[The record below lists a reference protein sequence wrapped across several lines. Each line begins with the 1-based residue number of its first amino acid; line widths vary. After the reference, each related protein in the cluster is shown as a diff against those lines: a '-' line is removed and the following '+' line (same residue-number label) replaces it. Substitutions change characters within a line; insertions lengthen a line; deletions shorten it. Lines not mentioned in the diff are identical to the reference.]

1 MDKKKK
7 LPQLS
12 DALFDQLNHLIEVES
27 SRGLFYLI
35 VIFFFVSLVWGAFAM
50 LDEVTVGSGK
60 VVPSS
65 QVQVIQNL
73 EGGILTEL
81 IVHEGEVVKKDQVL
95 VRLSDTKSTVNYKE
109 GRKRYLSLLAANAR
123 LHAQSNG
130 RDTVSFPPEV
140 LEEASDSVKIETQ
153 LFQSQMKSFD
163 ESVGYLNKSFRLA
176 NDELV
181 RTKPLLAKGA
191 ASEVEI
197 IRLERQVNDLKG
209 QIEDKK
215 NKFKADAQADH
226 NKNQLEIQGLEQSN
240 IYSADQLTRT
250 TIKSPVNGVVKKL
263 HVVTLG
269 GVIQPGMPIMEI
281 VPIEDNLLVEARVKP
296 NDIAFLK
303 IGQEATVKVSAYD
316 FSTYGGIKGILEQI
330 SADTMIDEKSGESY
344 FLIKVRTDKNYI
356 VRDEKHLPIIPG
368 MTAEVDV
375 LTGRKSVLSYLMK
388 PLLKTKQNAL
398 RER

>member
-1 MDKKKK
+1 MKKK

-12 DALFDQLNHLIEVES
+12 DAFFDRLNKLIEIES

-35 VIFFFVSLVWGAFAM
+35 VIFFIVALLWGALAM
-50 LDEVTVGSGK
+50 LDEVTVGLGK
-60 VVPSS
+60 IVPSS
-65 QVQVIQNL
+65 QIQIIQNL

-81 IVHEGEVVKKDQVL
+81 SVHEGEVVKKDQVL
-95 VRLSDTKSTVNYKE
+95 VRLSDTKSTANYKE
-109 GRKRYLSLLAANAR
+109 GRKRYLAFLASNAR
-123 LHAQSNG
+123 LFAQSNG
-130 RDTVSFPPEV
+130 HDKVAFPPEV
-140 LEEASDSVKIETQ
+140 LDEASDSVKIETK

-163 ESVGYLNKSFRLA
+163 ESISYLSKSYRLG
-176 NDELV
+176 NEELQK
-181 RTKPLLAKGA
+181 TKPLLAKGA

-215 NKFKADAQADH
+215 NKFKADAQSEH

-250 TIKSPVNGVVKKL
+250 TIKSPVNGAVKKL

-269 GVIQPGMPIMEI
+269 GVIQPGMTIMEI
-281 VPIEDNLLVEARVKP
+281 VPIEDNLLIEARVKP

>member
-1 MDKKKK
+1 MKKK

-12 DALFDQLNHLIEVES
+12 DAFFDRLNALIEIES

-35 VIFFFVSLVWGAFAM
+35 VIFFIVALLWAALAM
-50 LDEVTVGSGK
+50 LDEVTVGLGK
-60 VVPSS
+60 IVPSS
-65 QVQVIQNL
+65 QIQIIQNL

-81 IVHEGEVVKKDQVL
+81 SVHEGEVVKKDQVL
-95 VRLSDTKSTVNYKE
+95 VRLSDTKSTANYKE
-109 GRKRYLSLLAANAR
+109 GRKRYLAFLASNAR
-123 LHAQSNG
+123 LFAQSNG
-130 RDTVSFPPEV
+130 HDKVAFPPEV
-140 LEEASDSVKIETQ
+140 LDEASDSVKIETK

-163 ESVGYLNKSFRLA
+163 ESISYLSKSYRLG
-176 NDELV
+176 NEELQK
-181 RTKPLLAKGA
+181 TKPLLAKGA

-215 NKFKADAQADH
+215 NKFKADAQSEH

-250 TIKSPVNGVVKKL
+250 TIKSPVNGAVKKL

-269 GVIQPGMPIMEI
+269 GVIQPGMTIMEI
-281 VPIEDNLLVEARVKP
+281 VPIEDNLLIEARVKP

-316 FSTYGGIKGILEQI
+316 FSTYGGIKGMLEQI

>member
-12 DALFDQLNHLIEVES
+12 DAFFDQLNHLIEVES

-35 VIFFFVSLVWGAFAM
+35 VIFFFVSLVWGTFAM

-81 IVHEGEVVKKDQVL
+81 VVHEGEVVKKDQVL

-123 LHAQSNG
+123 LHAESNG

-163 ESVGYLNKSFRLA
+163 ESIGYLSKSYRLA
-176 NDELV
+176 NDELL

-197 IRLERQVNDLKG
+197 IRLERQVNELKG
-209 QIEDKK
+209 QTEDKK
-215 NKFKADAQADH
+215 NKFKADAQAEH

-250 TIKSPVNGVVKKL
+250 IIKSPVNGVVKKL

-269 GVIQPGMPIMEI
+269 GVIQPGMSIMEI

>member
-1 MDKKKK
+1 MKKK

-12 DALFDQLNHLIEVES
+12 DVFFERLNSFIEIES
-27 SRGLFYLI
+27 SRALFYLI
-35 VIFFFVSLVWGAFAM
+35 VIFFLVALVWGAFAM
-50 LDEVTVGSGK
+50 LDEVTVGLGK
-60 VVPSS
+60 IVPSS
-65 QVQVIQNL
+65 QIQIIQNL

-81 IVHEGEVVKKDQVL
+81 SVHEGEVVKKDQVL
-95 VRLSDTKSTVNYKE
+95 VRLSDTKSTANYKE
-109 GRKRYLSLLAANAR
+109 GRKRYLAFLAANAR
-123 LHAQSNG
+123 LFAQSNG
-130 RDTVSFPPEV
+130 HDKVAFPPEV
-140 LEEASDSVKIETQ
+140 LDEASDSVKIETQ

-163 ESVGYLNKSFRLA
+163 ESISFLSKSYRLA
-176 NDELV
+176 NEELQK
-181 RTKPLLAKGA
+181 TKPLLAKGA

-215 NKFKADAQADH
+215 NKFKADAQAEH

-250 TIKSPVNGVVKKL
+250 IIKSPVNGAVKKL
-263 HVVTLG
+263 HIATLG
-269 GVIQPGMPIMEI
+269 GVIQPGMNIMEI
-281 VPIEDNLLVEARVKP
+281 VPIEDNLLVEAKVKP

-330 SADTMIDEKSGESY
+330 SADTIIDEKTGDSY

>member
-1 MDKKKK
+1 MKKK

-12 DALFDQLNHLIEVES
+12 DAFFDRLNTLIEIES

-35 VIFFFVSLVWGAFAM
+35 VIFFIVALLWGALAM
-50 LDEVTVGSGK
+50 LDEVTVGLGK
-60 VVPSS
+60 IVPSS
-65 QVQVIQNL
+65 QIQIIQNL

-81 IVHEGEVVKKDQVL
+81 SVHEGEVVKKDQVL
-95 VRLSDTKSTVNYKE
+95 VRLSDTKSTANYKE
-109 GRKRYLSLLAANAR
+109 GRKRYLAFLASNAR
-123 LHAQSNG
+123 LFAQSNG
-130 RDTVSFPPEV
+130 HDKVAFPPEV
-140 LEEASDSVKIETQ
+140 LDEASDSVKIETK

-163 ESVGYLNKSFRLA
+163 ESISYLSKSYRLG
-176 NDELV
+176 NEELQK
-181 RTKPLLAKGA
+181 TKPLLAKGA

-215 NKFKADAQADH
+215 NKFKADAQSEH

-250 TIKSPVNGVVKKL
+250 TIKSPVNGAVKKL

-269 GVIQPGMPIMEI
+269 GVIQPGMTIMEI
-281 VPIEDNLLVEARVKP
+281 VPIEDNLLIEARVKP

-375 LTGRKSVLSYLMK
+375 LTGRKSVLGYLMK

>member
-1 MDKKKK
+1 MKKK

-12 DALFDQLNHLIEVES
+12 DAFFDRLNTLIEIES

-35 VIFFFVSLVWGAFAM
+35 VIFFIVALLWGALAM
-50 LDEVTVGSGK
+50 LDEVTVGLGK
-60 VVPSS
+60 IVPSS
-65 QVQVIQNL
+65 QIQIIQNL

-81 IVHEGEVVKKDQVL
+81 SVHEGEVVKKDQVL
-95 VRLSDTKSTVNYKE
+95 VRLSDTKSTANYKE
-109 GRKRYLSLLAANAR
+109 GRKRYLAFLASNAR
-123 LHAQSNG
+123 LFAQSNG
-130 RDTVSFPPEV
+130 HDKVAFPPEV
-140 LEEASDSVKIETQ
+140 LDEASDSVKIETK

-163 ESVGYLNKSFRLA
+163 ESISYLSKSYRLG
-176 NDELV
+176 NEELQK
-181 RTKPLLAKGA
+181 TKPLLAKGA

-215 NKFKADAQADH
+215 NKFKADAQSEH

-250 TIKSPVNGVVKKL
+250 TIKSPVNGAIKKL

-269 GVIQPGMPIMEI
+269 GVIQPGMTIMEI
-281 VPIEDNLLVEARVKP
+281 VPIEDNLLIEARVKP

>member
-1 MDKKKK
+1 MKKK

-12 DALFDQLNHLIEVES
+12 DAFFDRLNKLIEIES

-35 VIFFFVSLVWGAFAM
+35 VIFFFVALLWGALAM
-50 LDEVTVGSGK
+50 LDEVTVGLGK
-60 VVPSS
+60 IVPSS
-65 QVQVIQNL
+65 QIQIIQNL

-81 IVHEGEVVKKDQVL
+81 SVHEGEVVKKDQVL
-95 VRLSDTKSTVNYKE
+95 VRLSDTKSTANYKE
-109 GRKRYLSLLAANAR
+109 GRKRYLAFLASNAR
-123 LHAQSNG
+123 LFAQSNG
-130 RDTVSFPPEV
+130 HDKVAFPPEV
-140 LEEASDSVKIETQ
+140 LDEASDSVKIETK

-163 ESVGYLNKSFRLA
+163 ESISYLSKSYRLG
-176 NDELV
+176 NEELQK
-181 RTKPLLAKGA
+181 TKPLLAKGA

-215 NKFKADAQADH
+215 NKFKADAQSEH

-250 TIKSPVNGVVKKL
+250 IIKSPVNGAVKKL

-269 GVIQPGMPIMEI
+269 GVIQPGMTIMEI
-281 VPIEDNLLVEARVKP
+281 VPIEDNLLIEARVKP

>member
-1 MDKKKK
+1 MDMKKK

-12 DALFDQLNHLIEVES
+12 DAFFDRLNTLIEIES

-35 VIFFFVSLVWGAFAM
+35 VIFFIVALLWGALAM
-50 LDEVTVGSGK
+50 LDEVTVGLGK
-60 VVPSS
+60 IVPSS
-65 QVQVIQNL
+65 QIQIIQNL

-81 IVHEGEVVKKDQVL
+81 SVHEGEVVKKDQVL
-95 VRLSDTKSTVNYKE
+95 VRLSDTKSTANYKE
-109 GRKRYLSLLAANAR
+109 GRKRYLAFLASNAR
-123 LHAQSNG
+123 LFAQSNG
-130 RDTVSFPPEV
+130 LDKVAFPPEV
-140 LEEASDSVKIETQ
+140 LDEASDSVKIETK

-163 ESVGYLNKSFRLA
+163 ESISYLSKSYRLG
-176 NDELV
+176 NEELQK
-181 RTKPLLAKGA
+181 TKPLLAKGA

-215 NKFKADAQADH
+215 NKFKADAQSEH

-250 TIKSPVNGVVKKL
+250 TIKSPVNGAVKKL

-269 GVIQPGMPIMEI
+269 GVIQPGMTIMEI
-281 VPIEDNLLVEARVKP
+281 VPIEDNLLIEARVKP

>member
-1 MDKKKK
+1 MKKK

-12 DALFDQLNHLIEVES
+12 DAFFDRLNTLIEIES

-35 VIFFFVSLVWGAFAM
+35 VIFFIVALLWGALAM
-50 LDEVTVGSGK
+50 LDEVTVGFGK
-60 VVPSS
+60 IVPSS
-65 QVQVIQNL
+65 QIQIIQNL

-81 IVHEGEVVKKDQVL
+81 SVHEGEVVKKDQVL
-95 VRLSDTKSTVNYKE
+95 VRLSDTKSTANYKE
-109 GRKRYLSLLAANAR
+109 GRKRYLAFLASNAR
-123 LHAQSNG
+123 LFAQSNG
-130 RDTVSFPPEV
+130 HDKVAFPPEV
-140 LEEASDSVKIETQ
+140 LDEASDSVKIETK

-163 ESVGYLNKSFRLA
+163 ESISYLSKSYRLG
-176 NDELV
+176 NEELQK
-181 RTKPLLAKGA
+181 TKPLLAKGA

-215 NKFKADAQADH
+215 NKFKADAQSEH

-250 TIKSPVNGVVKKL
+250 TIKSPVNGAVKKL

-269 GVIQPGMPIMEI
+269 GVIQPGMTIMEI
-281 VPIEDNLLVEARVKP
+281 VPIEDNLLIEARVKP

-375 LTGRKSVLSYLMK
+375 LTGRKSVLGYLMK

>member
-1 MDKKKK
+1 MKKK

-12 DALFDQLNHLIEVES
+12 DAFFDRLNTLIEIES

-35 VIFFFVSLVWGAFAM
+35 VIFFIVALLWGALAM
-50 LDEVTVGSGK
+50 LDEVTVGLGK
-60 VVPSS
+60 IVPSS
-65 QVQVIQNL
+65 QIQIIQNL

-81 IVHEGEVVKKDQVL
+81 SVHEGEVVKKDQVL
-95 VRLSDTKSTVNYKE
+95 VRLSDTKSTANYKE
-109 GRKRYLSLLAANAR
+109 GRKRYLAFLASNAR
-123 LHAQSNG
+123 LFAQSNG
-130 RDTVSFPPEV
+130 HDKVAFPPEV
-140 LEEASDSVKIETQ
+140 LDEASDSVKIETK

-163 ESVGYLNKSFRLA
+163 ESISYLSKSYRLG
-176 NDELV
+176 NEELQK
-181 RTKPLLAKGA
+181 TKPLLAKGA

-215 NKFKADAQADH
+215 NKFKADAQSEH

-250 TIKSPVNGVVKKL
+250 TIKSPVNGAVKKL

-269 GVIQPGMPIMEI
+269 GVIQPGMTIMEI
-281 VPIEDNLLVEARVKP
+281 VPIEDNLLIEARVKP

-330 SADTMIDEKSGESY
+330 SADTMIDEKYGESY

>member
-12 DALFDQLNHLIEVES
+12 DAFFDQLNKLIEIES

-35 VIFFFVSLVWGAFAM
+35 VIFFFVSLVWGTFAM

-81 IVHEGEVVKKDQVL
+81 VVHEGEVVKKDQVL

-163 ESVGYLNKSFRLA
+163 ESISYLSKSYRLG
-176 NDELV
+176 NEELQK
-181 RTKPLLAKGA
+181 TKPLLAKGA

-215 NKFKADAQADH
+215 NKFKADAQSEH

-250 TIKSPVNGVVKKL
+250 IIKSPVNGAVKKL

-269 GVIQPGMPIMEI
+269 GVIQPGMTIMEI
-281 VPIEDNLLVEARVKP
+281 VPIEDNLLIEARVKP

>member
-1 MDKKKK
+1 MKKK

-12 DALFDQLNHLIEVES
+12 DAFFDRLNALIEIES

-35 VIFFFVSLVWGAFAM
+35 VIFFIVALLWAALAM
-50 LDEVTVGSGK
+50 LDEVTVGLGK
-60 VVPSS
+60 IVPSS
-65 QVQVIQNL
+65 QIQIIQNL

-81 IVHEGEVVKKDQVL
+81 SVHEGEVVKKDQVL
-95 VRLSDTKSTVNYKE
+95 VRLSDTKSTANYKE
-109 GRKRYLSLLAANAR
+109 GRKRYLAFLASNAR
-123 LHAQSNG
+123 LFAQSNG
-130 RDTVSFPPEV
+130 HDKVAFPPEV
-140 LEEASDSVKIETQ
+140 LDEASDSVKIETK

-163 ESVGYLNKSFRLA
+163 ESISYLSKSYRLG
-176 NDELV
+176 NEELQK
-181 RTKPLLAKGA
+181 TKPLLAKGA

-215 NKFKADAQADH
+215 NKFKADAQSEH

-250 TIKSPVNGVVKKL
+250 IIKSPVNGAVKKL

-269 GVIQPGMPIMEI
+269 GVIQPGMTIMEI
-281 VPIEDNLLVEARVKP
+281 VPIEDNLLIEARVKP

-375 LTGRKSVLSYLMK
+375 LTGRKSVLGYLMK

>member
-35 VIFFFVSLVWGAFAM
+35 VIFFFVSLVWGTFAM

-81 IVHEGEVVKKDQVL
+81 VVHEGEVVKKDQVL

-123 LHAQSNG
+123 LHAESNG
-130 RDTVSFPPEV
+130 HDTVTFPPEV
-140 LEEASDSVKIETQ
+140 LDEASDSVKIETQ

-163 ESVGYLNKSFRLA
+163 ESIGYLGKSYRLA
-176 NDELV
+176 NDELA

-215 NKFKADAQADH
+215 NKFKADAQAEH

-269 GVIQPGMPIMEI
+269 GVVQPGMSIMEI

-330 SADTMIDEKSGESY
+330 SADTMIDEKNGESY

>member
-1 MDKKKK
+1 MKKK

-12 DALFDQLNHLIEVES
+12 DAFFDRLNALIEIES

-35 VIFFFVSLVWGAFAM
+35 VIFFIVALLWGALAM
-50 LDEVTVGSGK
+50 LDEVTVGLGK
-60 VVPSS
+60 IVPSS
-65 QVQVIQNL
+65 QIQIIQNL

-81 IVHEGEVVKKDQVL
+81 SVHEGEVVKKDQVL
-95 VRLSDTKSTVNYKE
+95 VRLSDTKSTANYKE
-109 GRKRYLSLLAANAR
+109 GRKRYLAFLASNAR
-123 LHAQSNG
+123 LFAQSNG
-130 RDTVSFPPEV
+130 HDKVAFPPEV
-140 LEEASDSVKIETQ
+140 LDEASDSVKIETK

-163 ESVGYLNKSFRLA
+163 ESISYLSKSYRLG
-176 NDELV
+176 NEELQK
-181 RTKPLLAKGA
+181 TKPLLAKGA

-215 NKFKADAQADH
+215 NKFKADAQSEH

-250 TIKSPVNGVVKKL
+250 TIKSPVNGAVKKL

-269 GVIQPGMPIMEI
+269 GVIQPGMTIMEI
-281 VPIEDNLLVEARVKP
+281 VPIEDNLLIEARVKP

>member
-7 LPQLS
+7 FPEIS
-12 DALFDQLNHLIEVES
+12 DAFFDQLNKLIEIES

-35 VIFFFVSLVWGAFAM
+35 VIFFFVSLVWGTFAM
-50 LDEVTVGSGK
+50 LDEVTVGLGK

-123 LHAQSNG
+123 LYAESG
-130 RDTVSFPPEV
+130 GFDKVTFPPEV
-140 LEEASDSVKIETQ
+140 LDEASDSVKIETQ

-163 ESVGYLNKSFRLA
+163 ESIGYLSKSYRLG
-176 NDELV
+176 NEELQK
-181 RTKPLLAKGA
+181 TKPLLAKGA

-250 TIKSPVNGVVKKL
+250 IIKSPVNGVVKKL

-269 GVIQPGMPIMEI
+269 GVIQPGMSIMEI

-330 SADTMIDEKSGESY
+330 SADTMIDEKNGESY

>member
-1 MDKKKK
+1 MKKK

-12 DALFDQLNHLIEVES
+12 DAFFDRLNTLIEIES

-35 VIFFFVSLVWGAFAM
+35 VIFFIVALLWGALAM
-50 LDEVTVGSGK
+50 LDEVTVGLGK
-60 VVPSS
+60 IVPSS
-65 QVQVIQNL
+65 QIQIIQNL

-81 IVHEGEVVKKDQVL
+81 SVHEGEVVKKDQVL
-95 VRLSDTKSTVNYKE
+95 VRLSDTKSTANYKE
-109 GRKRYLSLLAANAR
+109 GRKRYLAFLASNAR
-123 LHAQSNG
+123 LFAQSNG
-130 RDTVSFPPEV
+130 LDKVAFPPEV
-140 LEEASDSVKIETQ
+140 LDEASDSVKIETK

-163 ESVGYLNKSFRLA
+163 ESISYLSKSYRLG
-176 NDELV
+176 NEELQK
-181 RTKPLLAKGA
+181 TKPLLAKGA

-215 NKFKADAQADH
+215 NKFKADAQSEH

-250 TIKSPVNGVVKKL
+250 TIKSPVNGAVKKL

-269 GVIQPGMPIMEI
+269 GVIQPGMTIMEI
-281 VPIEDNLLVEARVKP
+281 VPIEDNLLIEARVKP

>member
-1 MDKKKK
+1 MDMKKK

-12 DALFDQLNHLIEVES
+12 DAFFDRLNALIEIES

-35 VIFFFVSLVWGAFAM
+35 VIFFIVALLWGALAM
-50 LDEVTVGSGK
+50 LDEVTVGLGK
-60 VVPSS
+60 IVPSS
-65 QVQVIQNL
+65 QIQIIQNL

-81 IVHEGEVVKKDQVL
+81 SVHEGEVVKKDQVL
-95 VRLSDTKSTVNYKE
+95 VRLSDTKSTANYKE
-109 GRKRYLSLLAANAR
+109 GRKRYLAFLASNAR
-123 LHAQSNG
+123 LFAQSNG
-130 RDTVSFPPEV
+130 HDKVAFPPEV
-140 LEEASDSVKIETQ
+140 LDEASDSVKIETK

-163 ESVGYLNKSFRLA
+163 ESISYLSKSYRLG
-176 NDELV
+176 NEELQK
-181 RTKPLLAKGA
+181 TKPLLAKGA

-215 NKFKADAQADH
+215 NKFKADAQSEH

-250 TIKSPVNGVVKKL
+250 TIKSPVNGAVKKL

-269 GVIQPGMPIMEI
+269 GVIQPGMTIMEI
-281 VPIEDNLLVEARVKP
+281 VPIEDNLLIEARVKP

>member
-1 MDKKKK
+1 MKKK

-12 DALFDQLNHLIEVES
+12 DAFFDRLNTLIEIES

-35 VIFFFVSLVWGAFAM
+35 VIFFIVALLWGALAM
-50 LDEVTVGSGK
+50 LDEVTVGFGK
-60 VVPSS
+60 IVPSS
-65 QVQVIQNL
+65 QIQIIQNL

-81 IVHEGEVVKKDQVL
+81 SVHEGEVVKKDQVL
-95 VRLSDTKSTVNYKE
+95 VRLSDTKSTANYKE
-109 GRKRYLSLLAANAR
+109 GRKRYLAFLASNAR
-123 LHAQSNG
+123 LFAQSNG
-130 RDTVSFPPEV
+130 HDKVAFPPEV
-140 LEEASDSVKIETQ
+140 LDEASDSVKIETK

-163 ESVGYLNKSFRLA
+163 ESISYLSKSYRLG
-176 NDELV
+176 NEELQK
-181 RTKPLLAKGA
+181 TKPLLAKGA

-215 NKFKADAQADH
+215 NKFKADAQSEH

-250 TIKSPVNGVVKKL
+250 TIKSPVNGAVKKL

-269 GVIQPGMPIMEI
+269 GVIQPGMTIMEI
-281 VPIEDNLLVEARVKP
+281 VPIEDNLLIEARVKP

>member
-1 MDKKKK
+1 MKKK

-12 DALFDQLNHLIEVES
+12 DAFFDRLNTLIEIES

-35 VIFFFVSLVWGAFAM
+35 VIFFIVALLWGALAM
-50 LDEVTVGSGK
+50 LDEVTVGLGK
-60 VVPSS
+60 IVPSS
-65 QVQVIQNL
+65 QIQIIQNL

-81 IVHEGEVVKKDQVL
+81 SVHEGEVVKKDQVL
-95 VRLSDTKSTVNYKE
+95 VRLSDTKSTANYKE
-109 GRKRYLSLLAANAR
+109 GRKRYLAFLASNAR
-123 LHAQSNG
+123 LFAQSNG
-130 RDTVSFPPEV
+130 HDKVAFPPEV
-140 LEEASDSVKIETQ
+140 LDEASDSVKIETK

-163 ESVGYLNKSFRLA
+163 ESISYLSKSYRLG
-176 NDELV
+176 NEELQK
-181 RTKPLLAKGA
+181 TKPLLAKGA

-215 NKFKADAQADH
+215 NKFKADAQSEH

-250 TIKSPVNGVVKKL
+250 TIKSPVNGAVKKL

-269 GVIQPGMPIMEI
+269 GVIQPGMTIMEI
-281 VPIEDNLLVEARVKP
+281 VPIEDNLLIEARVKP

-356 VRDEKHLPIIPG
+356 VKDEKHLPIIPG

>member
-1 MDKKKK
+1 MKKK

-12 DALFDQLNHLIEVES
+12 DAFFDRLNTLIEIES

-35 VIFFFVSLVWGAFAM
+35 VIFFIVALLWGALAM
-50 LDEVTVGSGK
+50 LDEVTVGLGK
-60 VVPSS
+60 IVPSS
-65 QVQVIQNL
+65 QIQIIQNL

-81 IVHEGEVVKKDQVL
+81 SVHEGEVVKKDQVL
-95 VRLSDTKSTVNYKE
+95 VRLSDTKSTANYKE
-109 GRKRYLSLLAANAR
+109 GRKRYLAFLASNAR
-123 LHAQSNG
+123 LFAQSNG
-130 RDTVSFPPEV
+130 HDKVAFPPEV
-140 LEEASDSVKIETQ
+140 LDEASDSVKIETK

-163 ESVGYLNKSFRLA
+163 ESISYLSKSYRLG
-176 NDELV
+176 NEELQK
-181 RTKPLLAKGA
+181 TKPLLAKGA

-215 NKFKADAQADH
+215 NKFKADAQSEH

-250 TIKSPVNGVVKKL
+250 TIKSPVNGAVKKL

-269 GVIQPGMPIMEI
+269 GVIQPGMTIMEI
-281 VPIEDNLLVEARVKP
+281 VPIEDNLLIEARVKP

-375 LTGRKSVLSYLMK
+375 LTGRKSVLSYLSSRD
-388 PLLKTKQNAL
+388 LTG
-398 RER
+398 

>member
-1 MDKKKK
+1 MDMKKK

-12 DALFDQLNHLIEVES
+12 DAFFDRLNTLIEIES

-35 VIFFFVSLVWGAFAM
+35 VIFFIVALLWGALAM
-50 LDEVTVGSGK
+50 LDEVTVGLGK
-60 VVPSS
+60 IVPSS
-65 QVQVIQNL
+65 QIQIIQNL

-81 IVHEGEVVKKDQVL
+81 SVHEGEVVKKDQVL
-95 VRLSDTKSTVNYKE
+95 VRLSDTKSTANYKE
-109 GRKRYLSLLAANAR
+109 GRKRYLAFLASNAR
-123 LHAQSNG
+123 LFAQSNG
-130 RDTVSFPPEV
+130 HDKVAFPPEV
-140 LEEASDSVKIETQ
+140 LDEASDSVKIETK

-163 ESVGYLNKSFRLA
+163 ESISYLSKSYRLG
-176 NDELV
+176 NEELQK
-181 RTKPLLAKGA
+181 TKPLLAKGA

-215 NKFKADAQADH
+215 NKFKADAQSEH

-250 TIKSPVNGVVKKL
+250 TIKSPVNGAVKKL
-263 HVVTLG
+263 YVVTLG
-269 GVIQPGMPIMEI
+269 GVIQPGMTIMEI
-281 VPIEDNLLVEARVKP
+281 VPIEDNLLIEARVKP

>member
-1 MDKKKK
+1 
-7 LPQLS
+7 
-12 DALFDQLNHLIEVES
+12 
-27 SRGLFYLI
+27 
-35 VIFFFVSLVWGAFAM
+35 M
-50 LDEVTVGSGK
+50 LDEVTVGLGK
-60 VVPSS
+60 IVPSS
-65 QVQVIQNL
+65 QIQIIQNL

-81 IVHEGEVVKKDQVL
+81 SVHEGEVVKKDQVL
-95 VRLSDTKSTVNYKE
+95 VRLSDTKSTANYKE
-109 GRKRYLSLLAANAR
+109 GRKRYLAFLASNAR
-123 LHAQSNG
+123 LFAQSNG
-130 RDTVSFPPEV
+130 HDKVAFPPEV
-140 LEEASDSVKIETQ
+140 LDEASDSVKIETK

-163 ESVGYLNKSFRLA
+163 ESISYLSKSYRLG
-176 NDELV
+176 NEELQK
-181 RTKPLLAKGA
+181 TKPLLAKGA

-215 NKFKADAQADH
+215 NKFKADAQSEH

-250 TIKSPVNGVVKKL
+250 IIKSPVNGAVKKL

-269 GVIQPGMPIMEI
+269 GVIQPGMTIMEI
-281 VPIEDNLLVEARVKP
+281 VPIEDNLLIEARVKP

>member
-1 MDKKKK
+1 MKKK

-12 DALFDQLNHLIEVES
+12 DAFFDRLNALIEIES

-35 VIFFFVSLVWGAFAM
+35 VIFFIVALLWGALAM
-50 LDEVTVGSGK
+50 LDEVTVGLGK
-60 VVPSS
+60 IVPSS
-65 QVQVIQNL
+65 QIQIIQNL

-81 IVHEGEVVKKDQVL
+81 SVHEGEVVKKDQVL
-95 VRLSDTKSTVNYKE
+95 VRLSDTKSTANYKE
-109 GRKRYLSLLAANAR
+109 GRKRYLAFLASNAR
-123 LHAQSNG
+123 LFAQSNG
-130 RDTVSFPPEV
+130 HDKVAFPPEV
-140 LEEASDSVKIETQ
+140 LDEASDSVKIETK

-163 ESVGYLNKSFRLA
+163 ESISYLSKSYRLG
-176 NDELV
+176 NEELQK
-181 RTKPLLAKGA
+181 TKPLLAKGA

-215 NKFKADAQADH
+215 NKFKADAQSEH

-250 TIKSPVNGVVKKL
+250 IIKSPVNGAVKKL

-269 GVIQPGMPIMEI
+269 GVIQPGMTIMEI
-281 VPIEDNLLVEARVKP
+281 VPIEDNLLIEARVKP

-330 SADTMIDEKSGESY
+330 SADTMIDEKNGDSY

>member
-1 MDKKKK
+1 MKKK

-12 DALFDQLNHLIEVES
+12 DAFFDRLNTLIEIES

-35 VIFFFVSLVWGAFAM
+35 VIFFIVALLWGALAM
-50 LDEVTVGSGK
+50 LDEVTVGLGK
-60 VVPSS
+60 IVPSS
-65 QVQVIQNL
+65 QIQIIQNL

-81 IVHEGEVVKKDQVL
+81 SVHEGEVVKKDQVL
-95 VRLSDTKSTVNYKE
+95 VRLSDTKSTANYKE
-109 GRKRYLSLLAANAR
+109 GRKRYLAFLASNAR
-123 LHAQSNG
+123 LFAQSNG
-130 RDTVSFPPEV
+130 HDKVAFPPEV
-140 LEEASDSVKIETQ
+140 LDEASDSVKIETK

-163 ESVGYLNKSFRLA
+163 ESISYLSKSYRLG
-176 NDELV
+176 NEELQK
-181 RTKPLLAKGA
+181 TKPLLAKGA

-215 NKFKADAQADH
+215 NKFKADAQSEH

-250 TIKSPVNGVVKKL
+250 TIKSPVNGAVKKL

-269 GVIQPGMPIMEI
+269 GVIQPGMTIMEI
-281 VPIEDNLLVEARVKP
+281 VPIEDNLLIEARVKP

>member
-1 MDKKKK
+1 MKKK

-12 DALFDQLNHLIEVES
+12 DAFFDRLNKLIEIES

-35 VIFFFVSLVWGAFAM
+35 VIFFFVALLWGALAM
-50 LDEVTVGSGK
+50 LDEVTVGLGK
-60 VVPSS
+60 IVPSS
-65 QVQVIQNL
+65 QIQIIQNL

-81 IVHEGEVVKKDQVL
+81 SVHEGEVVKKDQVL
-95 VRLSDTKSTVNYKE
+95 VRLSDTKSTANYKE
-109 GRKRYLSLLAANAR
+109 GRKRYLAFLASNAR
-123 LHAQSNG
+123 LFAQSNG
-130 RDTVSFPPEV
+130 HDKVAFPPEV
-140 LEEASDSVKIETQ
+140 LDEASDSVKIETK

-163 ESVGYLNKSFRLA
+163 ESISYLSKSYRLG
-176 NDELV
+176 NEELQK
-181 RTKPLLAKGA
+181 TKPLLAKGA

-215 NKFKADAQADH
+215 NKFKADAQSEH

-250 TIKSPVNGVVKKL
+250 TIKSPVNGAVKKL

-269 GVIQPGMPIMEI
+269 GVIQPGMTIMEI
-281 VPIEDNLLVEARVKP
+281 VPIEDNLLIEARVKP

>member
-1 MDKKKK
+1 MKKK

-12 DALFDQLNHLIEVES
+12 DAFFDRLNALIEIES

-35 VIFFFVSLVWGAFAM
+35 VIFFIVALLWGALAM
-50 LDEVTVGSGK
+50 LDEVTVGLGK
-60 VVPSS
+60 IVPSS
-65 QVQVIQNL
+65 QIQIIQNL

-81 IVHEGEVVKKDQVL
+81 SVHEGEVVKKDQVL
-95 VRLSDTKSTVNYKE
+95 VRLSDTKSTANYKE
-109 GRKRYLSLLAANAR
+109 GRKRYLAFLASNAR
-123 LHAQSNG
+123 LFAQSNG
-130 RDTVSFPPEV
+130 HDKVAFPPEV
-140 LEEASDSVKIETQ
+140 LDEASDSVKIETK

-163 ESVGYLNKSFRLA
+163 ESISYLSKSYRLG
-176 NDELV
+176 NEELQK
-181 RTKPLLAKGA
+181 TKPLLAKGA

-215 NKFKADAQADH
+215 NKFKADAQSEH

-250 TIKSPVNGVVKKL
+250 IIKSPVNGAVKKL

-269 GVIQPGMPIMEI
+269 GVIQPGMTIMEI
-281 VPIEDNLLVEARVKP
+281 VPIEDNLLIEARVKP

>member
-1 MDKKKK
+1 MDMKKK

-12 DALFDQLNHLIEVES
+12 DAFFDRLNTLIEIES

-35 VIFFFVSLVWGAFAM
+35 VIFFIVALLWGALAM
-50 LDEVTVGSGK
+50 LDEVTVGLGK
-60 VVPSS
+60 IVPSS
-65 QVQVIQNL
+65 QIQIIQNL

-81 IVHEGEVVKKDQVL
+81 SVHEGEVVKKDQVL
-95 VRLSDTKSTVNYKE
+95 VRLSDTKSTANYKE
-109 GRKRYLSLLAANAR
+109 GRKRYLAFLASNAR
-123 LHAQSNG
+123 LFAQSNG
-130 RDTVSFPPEV
+130 HDKVAFPPEV
-140 LEEASDSVKIETQ
+140 LDEASDSVKIETK

-163 ESVGYLNKSFRLA
+163 ESISYLSKSYRLG
-176 NDELV
+176 NEELQK
-181 RTKPLLAKGA
+181 TKPLLAKGA

-215 NKFKADAQADH
+215 NKFKADAQSEH

-250 TIKSPVNGVVKKL
+250 TIKSPVNGAVKKL

-269 GVIQPGMPIMEI
+269 GVIQPGMTIMEI
-281 VPIEDNLLVEARVKP
+281 VPIEDNLLIEARVKP

>member
-1 MDKKKK
+1 MDMKKK

-12 DALFDQLNHLIEVES
+12 DAFFDRLNTLIEIES

-35 VIFFFVSLVWGAFAM
+35 VIFFIVALLWGALAM
-50 LDEVTVGSGK
+50 LDEVTVGLGK
-60 VVPSS
+60 IVPSS
-65 QVQVIQNL
+65 QIQIIQNL

-81 IVHEGEVVKKDQVL
+81 SVHEGEVVKKDQVL
-95 VRLSDTKSTVNYKE
+95 VRLSDTKSTANYKE
-109 GRKRYLSLLAANAR
+109 GRKRYLAFLASNAR
-123 LHAQSNG
+123 LFAQSNG
-130 RDTVSFPPEV
+130 HDKVAFPPEV
-140 LEEASDSVKIETQ
+140 LDEASDSVKIETK

-163 ESVGYLNKSFRLA
+163 ESISYLSKSYRLG
-176 NDELV
+176 NEELQK
-181 RTKPLLAKGA
+181 TKPLLAKGA

-215 NKFKADAQADH
+215 NKFKADAQSEH

-250 TIKSPVNGVVKKL
+250 IIKSPVNGVVKKL

-269 GVIQPGMPIMEI
+269 GVVQPGMSIMEI

>member
-1 MDKKKK
+1 MKKK

-12 DALFDQLNHLIEVES
+12 DAFFDRLNTLIEIES

-35 VIFFFVSLVWGAFAM
+35 VIFFIVALLWGALAM
-50 LDEVTVGSGK
+50 LDEVTVGLGK
-60 VVPSS
+60 IVPSS
-65 QVQVIQNL
+65 QIQIIQNL

-81 IVHEGEVVKKDQVL
+81 SVHEGEVVKKDQVL
-95 VRLSDTKSTVNYKE
+95 VRLSDTKSTANYKE
-109 GRKRYLSLLAANAR
+109 GRKRYLAFLASNAR
-123 LHAQSNG
+123 LFAQSNG
-130 RDTVSFPPEV
+130 HDKVAFPPEV
-140 LEEASDSVKIETQ
+140 LDEASDSVKIETQ

-163 ESVGYLNKSFRLA
+163 ESISYLSKSYRLA
-176 NDELV
+176 NEELQK
-181 RTKPLLAKGA
+181 TKPLLAKGA

-215 NKFKADAQADH
+215 NKFKADAQSEH

-250 TIKSPVNGVVKKL
+250 TIKSPVNGAVKKL

-269 GVIQPGMPIMEI
+269 GVIQPGMTIMEI
-281 VPIEDNLLVEARVKP
+281 VPIEDNLLIEARVKP

>member
-1 MDKKKK
+1 
-7 LPQLS
+7 
-12 DALFDQLNHLIEVES
+12 
-27 SRGLFYLI
+27 
-35 VIFFFVSLVWGAFAM
+35 M

-81 IVHEGEVVKKDQVL
+81 VVHEGEVVKKDQVL

-123 LHAQSNG
+123 LHAESG
-130 RDTVSFPPEV
+130 GFDKVTFPPEV
-140 LEEASDSVKIETQ
+140 LDEASDSVKIETQ

-163 ESVGYLNKSFRLA
+163 ESIGYLSKSYRLA
-176 NDELV
+176 NDELL

-197 IRLERQVNDLKG
+197 IRLERQVNELKG
-209 QIEDKK
+209 QTEDKK
-215 NKFKADAQADH
+215 NKFKADAQAEH

-250 TIKSPVNGVVKKL
+250 IIKSPVNGVVKKL

-269 GVIQPGMPIMEI
+269 GVVQPGMSIMEI

-330 SADTMIDEKSGESY
+330 SADTMIDEKNGESY

>member
-1 MDKKKK
+1 MKKK

-12 DALFDQLNHLIEVES
+12 DAFFDRLNALIEIES

-35 VIFFFVSLVWGAFAM
+35 VIFFIVALLWAALAM
-50 LDEVTVGSGK
+50 LDEVTVGLGK
-60 VVPSS
+60 IVPSS
-65 QVQVIQNL
+65 QIQIIQNL

-81 IVHEGEVVKKDQVL
+81 SVHEGEVVKKDQVL
-95 VRLSDTKSTVNYKE
+95 VRLSDTKSTANYKE
-109 GRKRYLSLLAANAR
+109 GRKRYLAFLASNAR
-123 LHAQSNG
+123 LFAQSNG
-130 RDTVSFPPEV
+130 HDKVAFPPEV
-140 LEEASDSVKIETQ
+140 LDEASDSVKIETK

-163 ESVGYLNKSFRLA
+163 ESISYLSKSYRLG
-176 NDELV
+176 NEELQK
-181 RTKPLLAKGA
+181 TKPLLAKGA

-215 NKFKADAQADH
+215 NKFKADAQSEH

-250 TIKSPVNGVVKKL
+250 TIKSPVNGAVKKL

-269 GVIQPGMPIMEI
+269 GVIQPGMTIMEI
-281 VPIEDNLLVEARVKP
+281 VPIEDNLLIEARVKP

>member
-1 MDKKKK
+1 MKKK

-12 DALFDQLNHLIEVES
+12 DAFFDRLNTLIEIES

-35 VIFFFVSLVWGAFAM
+35 VIFFIVALLWGALAM
-50 LDEVTVGSGK
+50 LDEVTVGLGK
-60 VVPSS
+60 IVPSS
-65 QVQVIQNL
+65 QIQIIQNL

-81 IVHEGEVVKKDQVL
+81 SVHEGEVVKKDQVL
-95 VRLSDTKSTVNYKE
+95 VRLSDTKSTANYKE
-109 GRKRYLSLLAANAR
+109 GRKRYLAFLASNAR
-123 LHAQSNG
+123 LFAQSNG
-130 RDTVSFPPEV
+130 HDKVAFPPEV
-140 LEEASDSVKIETQ
+140 LDEASDSVKIETK

-163 ESVGYLNKSFRLA
+163 ESISYLSKSYRLG
-176 NDELV
+176 NEELQK
-181 RTKPLLAKGA
+181 TKPLLAKGA

-215 NKFKADAQADH
+215 NKFKADAQSEH

-250 TIKSPVNGVVKKL
+250 IIKSPVNGAVKKL

-269 GVIQPGMPIMEI
+269 GVIQPGMTIMEI
-281 VPIEDNLLVEARVKP
+281 VPIEDNLLIEARVKP

>member
-1 MDKKKK
+1 MKKK

-12 DALFDQLNHLIEVES
+12 DAFFDRLNALIEIES

-35 VIFFFVSLVWGAFAM
+35 VIFFIVALLWGALAM
-50 LDEVTVGSGK
+50 LDEVTVGLGK
-60 VVPSS
+60 IVPSS
-65 QVQVIQNL
+65 QIQIIQNL

-81 IVHEGEVVKKDQVL
+81 SVHEGEVVKKDQVL
-95 VRLSDTKSTVNYKE
+95 VRLSDTKSTANYKE
-109 GRKRYLSLLAANAR
+109 GRKRYLAFLASNAR
-123 LHAQSNG
+123 LFAQSNG
-130 RDTVSFPPEV
+130 HDKVAFPPEV
-140 LEEASDSVKIETQ
+140 LDEASDSVKIETK

-163 ESVGYLNKSFRLA
+163 ESISYLSKSYRLG
-176 NDELV
+176 NEELQK
-181 RTKPLLAKGA
+181 TKPLLAKGA

-215 NKFKADAQADH
+215 NKFKADAQSEH

-250 TIKSPVNGVVKKL
+250 TIKSPVNGAVKKL

-269 GVIQPGMPIMEI
+269 GVIQPGMTIMEI
-281 VPIEDNLLVEARVKP
+281 VPIEDNLLIEARVKP

-375 LTGRKSVLSYLMK
+375 LTGRKSVLGYLMK

>member
-1 MDKKKK
+1 MDKKKQ

-12 DALFDQLNHLIEVES
+12 DAFFDRLNKLIEIES

-35 VIFFFVSLVWGAFAM
+35 VIFFFVSLVWGTFAM

-81 IVHEGEVVKKDQVL
+81 VVHEGEVVKKDQVL

-123 LHAQSNG
+123 LHAESNG
-130 RDTVSFPPEV
+130 HDKVTFPPEV
-140 LEEASDSVKIETQ
+140 LDEASDSVKIETK

-163 ESVGYLNKSFRLA
+163 ESIGYFSKSYRLA

-215 NKFKADAQADH
+215 NKFKADAQAEH

-250 TIKSPVNGVVKKL
+250 IIKSPVNGVVKKL

-269 GVIQPGMPIMEI
+269 GVVQPGMSIMEI

-296 NDIAFLK
+296 NDIAFLQ